1 MAGNLAISLFLVKN
15 FEEGKSLLRKNI
27 PVARRILGEN
37 AEFTLTMRF
46 NYARGLYNDPGA
58 TLSDLRE
65 SVRLFEKIEPTAQRA
80 LGSAH
85 PEVGKIERVWI
96 HAREKLRA
104 GEALHAHAAWGTS
117 HPLTEETKET
127 LRRACFHME
136 NNKKSKD

>member
-1 MAGNLAISLFLVKN
+1 MRSNYGLALC
-15 FEEGKSLLRKNI
+15 EGAAPRLRSREAVNTLEDTERI
-27 PVARRILGEN
+27 ARR
-37 AEFTLTMRF
+37 
-46 NYARGLYNDPGA
+46 
-58 TLSDLRE
+58 
-65 SVRLFEKIEPTAQRA
+65 V

-104 GEALHAHAAWGTS
+104 GEALHAHAARGTS

>member
-85 PEVGKIERVWI
+85 PEVVNAGQTLQSARAALA
-96 HAREKLRA
+96 AREA
-104 GEALHAHAAWGTS
+104 G
-117 HPLTEETKET
+117 
-127 LRRACFHME
+127 
-136 NNKKSKD
+136 KSVVFV